1 MRERYELKS
10 ENDTSVEGFLKL
22 SHTLVEEEK
31 EKEKEQSKKNVV
43 EVLLKNGA
51 NIDQKNTYGDTPIHT
66 AALEGKN
73 VLVQQM
79 LEAGADIYIAN
90 NIGLTARDD
99 DRTG

>member
-1 MRERYELKS
+1 ML
-10 ENDTSVEGFLKL
+10 
-22 SHTLVEEEK
+22 HTLVEEEK

-43 EVLLKNGA
+43 EVLKEKGA
-51 NIDQKNTYGDTPIHT
+51 NIDQKNNHGDTPIHI